1 MKIAIVKLSALGD
14 IIHAMV
20 VLQFIKKYNPEI
32 IIDWVVDESFR
43 ELLES
48 HPDIN
53 KVYSVNL
60 KKAKKKK
67 SLTILLKEFRK
78 IRQCG
83 PYDIIIDLQ
92 GLIKS
97 AMIAFLIPSRVT
109 IGFDKQSAKEGAAS
123 FFYTKTFKYG
133 YSENIIER
141 NLAIVNFALNSS
153 VSNQEIQYKLP
164 LLYFKRQYLTKNFS
178 HFKKNIIL
186 IPGASHISKCYPA
199 EKLAK
204 LSRLIDANYIIIWG
218 NAEEKLLAEKIKSLS
233 PQVNVS
239 DKLSLEVLMSLISQ
253 ADLVIGPDTG
263 PTHMAWA
270 LNIPSVTIFGST
282 PSYRNTYKTKINK
295 TIESDSLVNPLKI
308 NKNDYS
314 IRDIKVEDL
323 IKISE
328 SLL

>member
-20 VLQFIKKYNPEI
+20 VLQFIKKHNPEI
-32 IIDWVVDESFR
+32 IIDWIVEESFR

-60 KKAKKKK
+60 KNVKKKR
-67 SLTILLKEFRK
+67 SLTLLLKEFRK
-78 IRQCG
+78 IRQFG
-83 PYDIIIDLQ
+83 PYDLIIDLQ

-97 AMIAFLIPSRVT
+97 AMIAYWIPSVRT
-109 IGFDKQSAKEGAAS
+109 IGFDKQSAREAITS
-123 FFYTKTFKYG
+123 VFYTKTFKYG
-133 YSENIIER
+133 YSKNIVER
-141 NLAIVNFALNSS
+141 NLAIVNFALSSS
-153 VSNQEIQYKLP
+153 VSIKEIQYKMP
-164 LLYFKRQYLTKNFS
+164 LLYFKKKYLKKNFS

-186 IPGASHISKCYPA
+186 IPGASHISKCYPT

-204 LSRLIDANYIIIWG
+204 LSRSIDANYIIVWG
-218 NAEEKLLAEKIKSLS
+218 NVEEKLLAEEIKSLS
-233 PQVNVS
+233 PKVNIS

-253 ADLVIGPDTG
+253 ADLIIGSDTG

-282 PSYRNTYKTKINK
+282 PSYRNSYETRINK